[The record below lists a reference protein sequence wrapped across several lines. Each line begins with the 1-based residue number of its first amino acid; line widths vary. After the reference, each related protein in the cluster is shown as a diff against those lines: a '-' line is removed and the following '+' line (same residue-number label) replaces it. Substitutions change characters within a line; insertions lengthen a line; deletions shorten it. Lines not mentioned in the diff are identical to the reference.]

1 MPRIVLLTSLALGAF
16 LAAYL
21 FTKATR
27 HAPATP
33 ISSASPHVESP
44 PPAAV
49 AKPPAEDAPPGM
61 VWVPGGEFTMGTDDP
76 EAAPPEHP
84 AHRARVDG
92 FWMDATEVTNAQF
105 RKFVDATGYVT
116 VAERPVDW
124 EVMKTQ
130 LPPGTPKPADADL
143 APGSL
148 VFAPPG
154 EPVPTDDYSVW
165 WRWTP
170 GASWRHPEG
179 PGSAIDGKDNYPVIH
194 VCFDDA
200 AAYAKWAG
208 KRLPTEAEWEFAA
221 RGGLDGRTFAWGD
234 TFQPAG
240 KPLANTWQ
248 GHFPDRNTRDD
259 GFERTAPVGT
269 YPPNP
274 YGLSDMIGNVWEW
287 CSDWYRPD
295 AYRAPAAQGLAVNP
309 SGPDS
314 SFDPDEPYQPKR
326 VTRGGSFLCSPNYCS
341 NYRPSARRGT
351 ATDSAMSHLGFRCV
365 ASPKKQP

>member
-1 MPRIVLLTSLALGAF
+1 
-16 LAAYL
+16 
-21 FTKATR
+21 
-27 HAPATP
+27 
-33 ISSASPHVESP
+33 
-44 PPAAV
+44 
-49 AKPPAEDAPPGM
+49 
-61 VWVPGGEFTMGTDDP
+61 MGTDDP
-76 EAAPPEHP
+76 EAAPAERP

-124 EVMKTQ
+124 EVMKKQ
-130 LPPGTPKPADADL
+130 LPPGTPKPPDSDL

-154 EPVPTDDYSVW
+154 EAVPTDDYSAW
-165 WRWTP
+165 WRWVS

-179 PGSAIDGKDNYPVIH
+179 PGSSIEGKDNYPVIQ

-221 RGGLDGRTFAWGD
+221 RGGLDSQKSAWGD
-234 TFQPAG
+234 TFQPSG

-259 GFERTAPVGT
+259 GFASTAPVGT

-287 CSDWYRPD
+287 CSDWYRLD
-295 AYRAPAAQGLAVNP
+295 AYQTLAQKGVAVNP
-309 SGPDS
+309 TGPDS
-314 SFDPDEPYQPKR
+314 SFDPDEPFQPKR

-365 ASPKKQP
+365 LSPKVER